1 MKKERR
7 SSPFLDKVRDAIRVR
22 HYSIRT
28 EQAYLFWAK
37 RFINFH
43 NKRHPQELG
52 EREVARFLTDLA
64 VSRRVSASTQN
75 QALNALVFPYKA
87 VLEHPLGDIVG
98 AVRAKRPQRLPV
110 VLTFEEVR
118 RILQRAVVA

>member
-1 MKKERR
+1 M
-7 SSPFLDKVRDAIRVR
+7 RDAIRVR

-52 EREVARFLTDLA
+52 EREVPRFLTDLA

-75 QALNALVFPYKA
+75 QALNALVFLYKA
-87 VLEHPLGDIVG
+87 VLEHPLDDIVG